1 MKVVPGSSRDRLA
14 GLLGDALKVQV
25 AAAAERGKA
34 NAAVEALLAETLGI
48 SARGVSVIRGHSSP
62 RKTVLARGVTLEQA
76 VALLTP
82 AGPS

>member
-25 AAAAERGKA
+25 AAAPERGKA
-34 NAAVEALLAETLGI
+34 NAAVEALLAEVLGI
-48 SARGVSVIRGHSSP
+48 SARSVSVVRGHTSP
-62 RKTVLARGVTLEQA
+62 RKTVLARGVTLTQA
-76 VALLTP
+76 VELLGR